1 LSKGTKSCT
10 LIDIY
15 FNEKKG
21 SGGVSVMTELT
32 AAEIWNKACAYL
44 RQVLN
49 SDVYSRWIAVIRAE
63 TLDERGLILSV
74 DNDFYQTWLEENYL
88 TLIKNAVS
96 SVCGHE
102 LPIYFKVSDKKITE
116 EQESE
121 VPVRKK
127 STRELSAGRLH
138 NEQPLN
144 AKFTFDSFVVGPS
157 NSFAHAAA
165 FAVAQ
170 APARAYNPLFIYGES
185 GLGKTHL
192 MQAIGHYILNTSR
205 ANVCYVSS
213 ETFLNDYIDALQ
225 NRSTVQFRRKYRN
238 TSVLLIDDIHFIA
251 GKTSIQEEFFHTF
264 NVLFDARKQIVMT
277 SDRPTREITGLEERL
292 VSRFE
297 WGLVAQIQKPD
308 FETRLAILHYNLSK
322 CQIKLAD
329 EILTFI
335 AEKIKSNIR
344 TLEGALIRVVSYQ
357 SLVKHPLDIEQV
369 AKLLA
374 DVISKEER
382 PPLTCETVLRA
393 VAEHFEIRVSELMSK
408 KRPQSV
414 AIPRQIAM
422 YLCRRM
428 TGQSF
433 PEIAAAFDRTHAA
446 VLHAYKIVHSR
457 LDVDPVLRR
466 AVEEISA
473 KLGQKI
479 D

>member
-1 LSKGTKSCT
+1 
-10 LIDIY
+10 
-15 FNEKKG
+15 
-21 SGGVSVMTELT
+21 MTELNVI
-32 AAEIWNKACAYL
+32 EIWNNACTYL
-44 RQVLN
+44 KQVLN
-49 SDVYSRWIAVIRAE
+49 SDVYSRWIAVIRPE
-63 TLDERGLILSV
+63 SLDEKGLTLSV

-88 TLIKNAVS
+88 PLIQNAVA
-96 SVCGHE
+96 SVCGRE
-102 LPIYFKVSDKKITE
+102 VPIYFKVSDKKKTVDSDE
-116 EQESE
+116 LPSKKKT
-121 VPVRKK
+121 VREP
-127 STRELSAGRLH
+127 SVQRLH

-170 APARAYNPLFIYGES
+170 SPARAYNPLFIYGES

-205 ANVCYVSS
+205 ASVCYISS

-225 NRSTVQFRRKYRN
+225 HRSTVQFRRKYRN

-251 GKTSIQEEFFHTF
+251 GKASIQEEFFHTF

-277 SDRPTREITGLEERL
+277 SDRPAREIMGLEQRL

-297 WGLVAQIQKPD
+297 WGLVTQIQKPD
-308 FETRLAILHYNLSK
+308 FETRMAILRYNLSK
-322 CQIKLAD
+322 CQVNLLD
-329 EILTFI
+329 EVLTFI
-335 AEKIKSNIR
+335 AEKVKSNIR
-344 TLEGALIRVVSYQ
+344 TLEGALIRTVSYQ
-357 SLVKHPLDIEQV
+357 SLVKQSITVEQT

-374 DVISKEER
+374 DVINKEER
-382 PPLTCETVLRA
+382 PPLTCEVVQRT
-393 VAEHFEIRVSELMSK
+393 VAEHFEIKLSELMSK
-408 KRPQSV
+408 RRPQSV

-428 TGQSF
+428 TNQSF
-433 PEIAAAFDRTHAA
+433 PEIASAFDKTHAA
-446 VLHAYKIVHSR
+446 VLHAYKVVNSR

-466 AVEEISA
+466 AVEEIST